1 VMNLLG
7 CLVRLFAWMPSWVS
21 LGARSW
27 STGESTPSA
36 PPLAERE
43 RRRRVR
49 EKTPQPSPTSPSAA
63 ALVRRGRN
71 VRFASTDA
79 SAPPGSPPYEGGRER
94 VRGGGGES
102 PSSPSL
108 GFQSESSAAVP
119 ARTGRGDRITAAV
132 GRPTVAESSASV
144 WLSKWGSAAWW
155 GRQGLGTKWG
165 RDRSGCG

>member
-1 VMNLLG
+1 MNLLG

-94 VRGGGGES
+94 VRGGGGVTFLAVAWLPIRVFRRCPCPNRPRRPHHRRRGS
-102 PSSPSL
+102 PDGCREQRECVVVQMGKCGVVGP
-108 GFQSESSAAVP
+108 
-119 ARTGRGDRITAAV
+119 TGVGD
-132 GRPTVAESSASV
+132 EM
-144 WLSKWGSAAWW
+144 
-155 GRQGLGTKWG
+155 GT
-165 RDRSGCG
+165 R